1 MSMSEANKKEEVC
14 LTGIAF
20 GDMTIAQKFFFV
32 IKAVIMVCTG
42 GFIFPN
48 VFVE

>member
-1 MSMSEANKKEEVC
+1 MSEEKKKEEVC
-14 LTGIAF
+14 LTGKAF
-20 GDMTIAQKFFFV
+20 SDMTMAQKFFFV
-32 IKAVIMVCTG
+32 IKAVIMLCTG